1 MNRVYQLS
9 DTSITLPALGLTTP
23 FLAPLW
29 SSLAISDMAA
39 GEIWYRVSTDAMEM
53 TRAVEVLGDGGVGYT
68 PTLMVV
74 CTWNEVTWVDN
85 SVTNPAMGTNPARVR
100 VGGVW

>member
-9 DTSITLPALGLTTP
+9 DTSITLPTQGLTTP
-23 FLAPLW
+23 FLVALW

-39 GEIWYRVSTDAMEM
+39 GEIWYRVSSDATEM
-53 TRAVEVLGDGGVGYT
+53 TRAVEVLGDGGIGYT

-74 CTWNEVTWVDN
+74 CTWNEVTWVNN
-85 SVTNPAMGTNPARVR
+85 SVMNPAVGTNPARVR